1 MAKYMDS
8 GGLSHLMTKLK
19 TWAADT
25 FAPKSHTHD
34 YTKTR
39 VKGNA
44 ESSYRTGDVNLT
56 PANIGAIKASEV
68 GNTQQLVRPLGMR
81 GLADVTLQSLVNT
94 TRANRLAFLPADQII
109 IEKTTDG
116 GTTWV
121 DAGVSDSVKVGL
133 FSETRPS
140 VPLPMLNGARSTLC
154 GLRVTITAMKYNVPA
169 NTPETGKYA
178 YWSSSNVVSTERY
191 CQLKEMYFWLNAV
204 SDTIGVKVERAN
216 GNTPNNWGV
225 IFNDASFYMTGWSG
239 CDYVRFSQG
248 VFGGGTNQTGQTW
261 NYRITFMT
269 KGVNGTDT
277 MATTS
282 TTGSQS
288 IMEIRAYGDTWWGRA
303 NEYMAND
310 KLYLHDIDKNA
321 IFPASILPSTNGV
334 GNLGSSSQ
342 KWNSIYATTVMGDVT
357 GGIKPAST
365 RPTSANTTGYGGY
378 LRYILATSSMTTG
391 KPDGDAHVLDMEWD
405 NDGKWHGQLAVPTSS
420 TAYMQWRSES
430 GGTWSTWRKVFD
442 DAHTVP
448 VANGGTGQTT
458 AVNAANSF
466 LNALSTGSSD
476 PVDADYY
483 ISQYVNG
490 GTTTTTYHRRPMSA
504 LWNYVKGKIS
514 SWMKNNT
521 SKGALG
527 WSSSTNDVM
536 PITSNTLAYW
546 NGAYQNTTSNLTYC
560 VKGEFGTMATK
571 NSLAASDIPAH
582 ASTATTYGAASTS
595 NYGHAKLSSATDS
608 TSEALA
614 ATPKAVKAAYD
625 LATTASND
633 ASSAM
638 SAATGALVF
647 KITYSISNGNIVGA
661 AHVYSAGAEVTS
673 NHADSC
679 FAWSYRIGTGS
690 SVSLGTGK
698 TKTVAVTTLDLGG
711 SLKCDFTPAS

>member
-1 MAKYMDS
+1 MTSTDFKHIS
-8 GGLSHLMTKLK
+8 GSGLSHFMTKLK
-19 TWAADT
+19 AWAADT

-34 YTKTR
+34 FTKTR

-56 PANIGAIKASEV
+56 PANIGAIQVSET

-81 GLADVTLQSLVNT
+81 GLADVTLQALVNT
-94 TRANRLAFLPADQII
+94 TRANRLAFLPANQII

-121 DAGVSDSVKVGL
+121 DAGVSDSIKVGL

-140 VPLPMLNGARSTLC
+140 VSLPKLNGVRSTLC

-169 NTPETGKYA
+169 NTPETEKYA
-178 YWSSSNVVSTERY
+178 YWNSSNVVSTERY
-191 CQLKEMYFWLNAV
+191 CQLKEMYFWLTV
-204 SDTIGVKVERAN
+204 ISDTIGVKVERATGAN
-216 GNTPNNWGV
+216 PNNWSV
-225 IFNDASFYMTGWSG
+225 IFDDSSFFMTGWSG

-248 VFGGGTNQTGQTW
+248 VFGGGTNQTGQAW

-282 TTGSQS
+282 TTASQS

-310 KLYLHDIDKNA
+310 KLYQHDYLKNA
-321 IFPASILPSTNGV
+321 TFPAKVIADGGFEGAL
-334 GNLGSSSQ
+334 
-342 KWNSIYATTVMGDVT
+342 AGDVT
-357 GGIKPAST
+357 GGIKPAAT

-405 NDGKWHGQLAVPTSS
+405 NNGKWHGQLAVPTDN
-420 TAYMQWRSES
+420 AKQVQWRSES
-430 GGTWSTWRKVFD
+430 GGTWSTWRNIFD

-448 VANGGTGQTT
+448 VANGGTGATT
-458 AVNAANSF
+458 AAA
-466 LNALSTGSSD
+466 AWT
-476 PVDADYY
+476 
-483 ISQYVNG
+483 
-490 GTTTTTYHRRPMSA
+490 
-504 LWNYVKGKIS
+504 
-514 SWMKNNT
+514 
-521 SKGALG
+521 ALG
-527 WSSSTNDVM
+527 G
-536 PITSNTLAYW
+536 
-546 NGAYQNTTSNLTYC
+546 GAIG
-560 VKGEFGTMATK
+560 KKA
-571 NSLAASDIPAH
+571 SLAASDIPSH

-633 ASSAM
+633 ANLAM

-673 NHADSC
+673 DHADSC

-690 SVSLGTGK
+690 AVSLGTGK
-698 TKTVAVTTLDLGG
+698 TKTVAVTTLELGG